1 MWAGVG
7 VLLGLVVVASVLG
20 FHVGPHGHM
29 VGAGLGI
36 AAAIWLIVMAAT
48 GQAAPLLWVLL
59 GADVAISGGL
69 AAIAWRGIRSDELHA
84 GQATPGLVGAE
95 GVAITDLEPGGV
107 VRVRGENWS
116 ATSMNGP
123 VKAGDRVQ
131 VIEASGVRLS
141 VWVEDGAAEQADP
154 VEHHHHLLSG
164 HRHPGADLEHEG
176 EQ

>member
-20 FHVGPHGHM
+20 FHVGPHGHI

-48 GQAAPLLWVLL
+48 GQSAPLLWILL
-59 GADVAISGGL
+59 GADVALSGGL
-69 AAIAWRGIRSDELHA
+69 AAIAWRGLRSAELHV
-84 GQATPGLVGAE
+84 GPATPGLVGSE
-95 GVAITDLEPGGV
+95 GVAVTDLEPGGV

-116 ATSMNGP
+116 ATSMNGS

-141 VWVEDGAAEQADP
+141 VWAEESAVEPDP
-154 VEHHHHLLSG
+154 EEHHHLLSG
-164 HRHPGADLEHEG
+164 HRHHHGAGDPEHEG